1 MVSNL
6 FTFFTYPRNFFDDFS
21 PDVLNLASLLT
32 LAPSSIDISKTS
44 DTSTNSQI
52 LSNESP
58 NLFSSNTLNKSSK
71 ELSHLEEKI
80 SYSNLTKEEKN
91 AFYLLCGVAFIM
103 PLVWD
108 REDYLRES
116 NIQLRD
122 KDVYGEVKGDAE
134 GPLMKVIESVL
145 GKIRNRGDISD
156 ETLDYFLVNDPKFGR
171 FSLLPEIHKNFIMF
185 PADQLY
191 PIQAILLRIF
201 LLFLISI

>member
-1 MVSNL
+1 MIKEEIEV
-6 FTFFTYPRNFFDDFS
+6 FDRKLRLMWHFHNDHQEF
-21 PDVLNLASLLT
+21 DVN
-32 LAPSSIDISKTS
+32 PFKKKSKFKPKGEAA
-44 DTSTNSQI
+44 I
-52 LSNESP
+52 EMYLSR
-58 NLFSSNTLNKSSK
+58 
-71 ELSHLEEKI
+71 LEEKI
-80 SYSNLTKEEKN
+80 SYSNLTKEEQN